1 MHITLRW
8 TVCALAAAGLLTLA
22 ACGDS
27 DDDVTTQPAAPS
39 AADVSGSDQH
49 LRNLAEAGATN
60 RAALAAQAEQYV
72 DQLTA
77 RAAETAEAELAQE
90 QANAAASARLQGYA
104 EQYAEAHS
112 AERQANPGYVY
123 GGGSRASQATD
134 AGLCATCVGAEV
146 GEQPDADDIER
157 QAHLD
162 GQARTYGG

>member
-39 AADVSGSDQH
+39 VADVSGSDQH
-49 LRNLAEAGATN
+49 LTNMAE
-60 RAALAAQAEQYV
+60 
-72 DQLTA
+72 
-77 RAAETAEAELAQE
+77 
-90 QANAAASARLQGYA
+90 
-104 EQYAEAHS
+104 
-112 AERQANPGYVY
+112 QANPGYVY
-123 GGGSRASQATD
+123 SGGEADSLGQQA
-134 AGLCATCVGAEV
+134 
-146 GEQPDADDIER
+146 ADDSALAVRAGNAAAEWANAERYVDQLEARAAEAAELTAEQAQADAEREAWARLDDVTEAQNAEEIER